1 MGAAASPMSI
11 PTDHNTPATAAF
23 GYRRRRD
30 SVISDMVS
38 DCGSSDDEDA
48 GAESDDEYLI
58 PTPASLCA
66 NAGSQDEDCL
76 FDMDAD
82 RSQRLPMSQPLDP
95 KALTYRHMGKPE
107 PWTVRPMECFN
118 AHQAQVKAI
127 DEDDNE
133 FYL

>member
-1 MGAAASPMSI
+1 MSI

-66 NAGSQDEDCL
+66 NAGSQDEDC
-76 FDMDAD
+76 
-82 RSQRLPMSQPLDP
+82 
-95 KALTYRHMGKPE
+95 
-107 PWTVRPMECFN
+107 
-118 AHQAQVKAI
+118 
-127 DEDDNE
+127 
-133 FYL
+133 